1 MKRLAKRTVIL
12 TGGIGSGKSAAAR
25 FFTDLGVTVVDADAI
40 SHRLTGPD
48 GAALQ
53 AIQAHF
59 GPAAINTQTPAKGEL
74 PGAMNRAYMREVVFK
89 DPAARQQLE
98 AILHPM
104 IRQAAEKELAQA
116 PGNYAIYMLP
126 LWVES
131 RSSAGLCVDQVIVV
145 DCAPQMQIMR
155 VMQRNQLTEA
165 QVRAMLAAQTSREDR
180 LKVADHVITNDG
192 SLDDLQTQVKTL
204 HQRLNQP

>member
-74 PGAMNRAYMREVVFK
+74 PGAMNRAYMRELVFK
-89 DPAARQQLE
+89 DPTARQQLE

-116 PGNYAIYMLP
+116 PGKLRDLYAAALGGEQV
-126 LWVES
+126 L
-131 RSSAGLCVDQVIVV
+131 RRGLCVDQVIVV

-155 VMQRNQLTEA
+155 VMQRNQLT
-165 QVRAMLAAQTSREDR
+165 RSPRCGPCSRHRPQER
-180 LKVADHVITNDG
+180 IV
-192 SLDDLQTQVKTL
+192 
-204 HQRLNQP
+204 